1 MFRGGKFIITLVRMG
16 DLSIQ
21 EYIGY
26 AWENL
31 WFLRPQWL
39 YLFIPIGLIILL
51 FLFNYKRLEEWKKTY
66 APHLLPFLTIQGTK
80 SQFIWPKLLIILLL
94 SLMTLAMSGPTWEQ
108 IERPG
113 QKTEAA
119 LVVLLDL
126 SRSMLAEDIQPNR
139 IERAKLKLTDF
150 FEAKPNTRIAL
161 VAFAGTAHEVVPFS
175 KDYKTIIRQME
186 ALRPSIMPVQ
196 GSNLEEAMDLAD
208 TLLSKIVAPS
218 TILLATDNINSESIQ
233 RIAQTATHTH
243 VEVMTIATPNGAAIP
258 AGRGVLKDRDGNT
271 VIPRLDVIN
280 LDQLSALDNVNVIT
294 VTLDDSDV
302 QILAARIRQNLEFTI
317 DLENAEE
324 EWKDF
329 GYWLLFPLLFISL
342 LWFRRGW
349 KVHWMWIIFIMY
361 GCNDA
366 GEFHLEEQFFT
377 KDQRAQIL
385 YEKGEKK
392 RAAETFESGNLKG
405 FTYYELG
412 ELEKAAEAYSTDV
425 SPQGFYNLGR
435 VYAEMGD
442 LVSAQQAF
450 NTAYEL
456 DPEMDQARVNLKLVS
471 ESLDSIAKATLM
483 EEGKELNSKAD
494 PKEFEEYTETPDEKD
509 SAQDS
514 DEKYEGEGDVQ
525 QMEVREV
532 DENTIDVF
540 EFDENIVIDKD
551 AAKQTLLRQVT
562 EDPSI
567 FLRRKFAYQ
576 NRNRTEPIKNLKEE
590 W

>member
-1 MFRGGKFIITLVRMG
+1 MSE
-16 DLSIQ
+16 LSFQ
-21 EYIGY
+21 EYISY

-39 YLFIPIGLIILL
+39 YLFIPIGLIFLL
-51 FLFNYKRLEEWKKTY
+51 FLLSFKHQEAWKRSY
-66 APHLLPFLTIQGTK
+66 APHLLPYLTVSGTK
-80 SQFIWPKLLIILLL
+80 SQFIWPKLLLILLI

-139 IERAKLKLTDF
+139 IERAKLKLKDF
-150 FEAKPNTRIAL
+150 FEARPNTRIAL
-161 VAFAGTAHEVVPFS
+161 IAFAGTAHEVVPFS
-175 KDYKTIIRQME
+175 KDYKTIIRQMD
-186 ALRPSIMPVQ
+186 ALRPDIMPVQ

-218 TILLATDNINSESIQ
+218 TILLVTDNIHSESIQ

-243 VEVMTIATPNGAAIP
+243 VEVMTIATPNGATIP
-258 AGRGVLKDRDGNT
+258 AGGGVLKDSVGNT

-280 LDQLSALDNVNVIT
+280 LDQVNAMENVNVIT

-302 QILAARIRQNLEFTI
+302 QILAVRIRQNLEFTI
-317 DLENAEE
+317 DLDNAEE

-329 GYWLLFPLLFISL
+329 GYWLMFPLLFISL
-342 LWFRRGW
+342 FWFRRGW
-349 KVHWMWIIFIMY
+349 KVHWIWIIFIMY

-377 KDQRAQIL
+377 KDQRAQML
-385 YEKGEKK
+385 YDKGEKQ
-392 RAAETFESGNLKG
+392 RAAETYESGSLKG
-405 FTYYELG
+405 YAYYELG
-412 ELEKAAEAYSTDV
+412 DLEKAAEAYSTDV

-442 LVSAQQAF
+442 LTSAQQAF

-456 DPEMDQARVNLKLVS
+456 DPDLSQAQVNLNIVTQK
-471 ESLDSIAKATLM
+471 LDSIALEKDL

-540 EFDENIVIDKD
+540 EFDENIVIDKE

-562 EDPSI
+562 EDPSL

-576 NRNRTEPIKNLKEE
+576 NKNRTEPIKNSKEK

>member
-1 MFRGGKFIITLVRMG
+1 MG
-16 DLSIQ
+16 DLSFQ
-21 EYIGY
+21 EYVNY

-31 WFLRPQWL
+31 WFLRPEWL
-39 YLFIPIGLIILL
+39 YLFVPIGLILLL
-51 FLFNYKRLEEWKKTY
+51 FLLNYKQQEEWKRSY
-66 APHLLPFLTIQGTK
+66 AAHLLPFLTISGTK
-80 SQFIWPKLLIILLL
+80 SQFIWPKLLLIVLL
-94 SLMTLAMSGPTWEQ
+94 SLMTLAMAGPTWEQ

-139 IERAKLKLTDF
+139 IERAKLKLQDF
-150 FEAKPNTRIAL
+150 FEARPNTKIAL
-161 VAFAGTAHEVVPFS
+161 VAFAGTSHEVVPFS

-186 ALRPSIMPVQ
+186 ALRPDIMPVQ
-196 GSNLEEAMDLAD
+196 GTNLNEAMDLAD
-208 TLLSKIVAPS
+208 TLLQKIVAPS
-218 TILLATDNINSESIQ
+218 TILLVTDNIDSEAVQ
-233 RIAQTATHTH
+233 RLAQTATHTH
-243 VEVMTIATPNGAAIP
+243 IEVMAIATPNGGTIP
-258 AGRGVLKDRDGNT
+258 TGRTVLKDQNGNT

-280 LDQLSALDNVNVIT
+280 LNQLSELENVNVIT

-329 GYWLLFPLLFISL
+329 GYWLLMPLLFISL

-349 KVHWMWIIFIMY
+349 KVHWMWIIFIFY

-366 GEFHLEEQFFT
+366 GEFHFDEQFFT
-377 KDQRAQIL
+377 KDQKGQML
-385 YEKGEKK
+385 YDKGEKQK
-392 RAAETFESGNLKG
+392 AAETFQSGSLKG
-405 FTYYELG
+405 YTYYELG

-442 LVSAQQAF
+442 LASAQQAF
-450 NTAYEL
+450 NTAFEL
-456 DPEMDQARVNLKLVS
+456 DPELKQAQVNLELVTDQ
-471 ESLDSIAKATLM
+471 LDSITRANALA
-483 EEGKELNSKAD
+483 EGKELNSKAD

-509 SAQDS
+509 SAQES
-514 DEKYEGEGDVQ
+514 DEKYEGKGDIQ

-540 EFDENIVIDKD
+540 EFDENIVIDKE

-562 EDPSI
+562 EDPSL

-576 NRNRTEPIKNLKEE
+576 NKNRTEPIINTEE
-590 W
+590 KW

>member
-1 MFRGGKFIITLVRMG
+1 MDELTF
-16 DLSIQ
+16 Q
-21 EYIGY
+21 EYVSY

-31 WFLRPQWL
+31 WFLRPHWL
-39 YLFIPIGLIILL
+39 YLFIPIGLIIIL
-51 FLFNYKRLEEWKKTY
+51 FLFNFKQKEGWKRSY
-66 APHLLPFLTIQGTK
+66 APHLLPYLTVSGTK
-80 SQFIWPKLLIILLL
+80 SQFIWPKLLLIILI
-94 SLMTLAMSGPTWEQ
+94 SFMTLAMAGPTWEQ

-139 IERAKLKLTDF
+139 IERAKLKLKDF
-150 FEAKPNTRIAL
+150 FEARPNTRIAL
-161 VAFAGTAHEVVPFS
+161 IAFAGTAHEVVPFS

-186 ALRPSIMPVQ
+186 ALRPDIMPVQ
-196 GSNLEEAMDLAD
+196 GSNLSEAMDLAD
-208 TLLSKIVAPS
+208 TLLQKIVAPS
-218 TILLATDNINSESIQ
+218 TILLVTDNIDSESIQ
-233 RIAQTATHTH
+233 RMAQTATHTH
-243 VEVMTIATPNGAAIP
+243 LEVMAIGTPNGATIP
-258 AGRGVLKDRDGNT
+258 AGRGVLKDKDGNT
-271 VIPRLDVIN
+271 VIPRLEVIN
-280 LDQLSALDNVNVIT
+280 LDQLNAMENVNVIT

-342 LWFRRGW
+342 FWFRRGW
-349 KVHWMWIIFIMY
+349 KVHWIWTVFILF
-361 GCNDA
+361 GCNEA
-366 GEFHLEEQFFT
+366 GEFHLGEQFFT
-377 KDQRAQIL
+377 KDQRGQML
-385 YEKGEKK
+385 YDKGEKQK
-392 RAAETFESGNLKG
+392 AAETFQSGNLKG
-405 FTYYELG
+405 YAYYELG
-412 ELEKAAEAYSTDV
+412 DLEKAAEAYSTDV

-435 VYAEMGD
+435 IYAEMGD
-442 LVSAQQAF
+442 LAAAQQAF

-456 DPEMDQARVNLKLVS
+456 DPDLGQARVNLDVITEK
-471 ESLDSIAKATLM
+471 LDSIAAVQGL

-509 SAQDS
+509 SAQES
-514 DEKYEGEGDVQ
+514 DEKYEGEGDIQ

-540 EFDENIVIDKD
+540 EFDENIVIDKE

-562 EDPSI
+562 EDPSL

-576 NRNRTEPIKNLKEE
+576 NRDRTKPIKNSEE
-590 W
+590 KW

>member
-1 MFRGGKFIITLVRMG
+1 MG
-16 DLSIQ
+16 ELSFQ
-21 EYIGY
+21 EYMRY
-26 AWENL
+26 AWDNL
-31 WFLRPQWL
+31 WFLRPEWL
-39 YLFIPIGLIILL
+39 YLFVPIGLILLL
-51 FLFNYKRLEEWKKTY
+51 FVLNYKQQEEWKRFY
-66 APHLLPFLTIQGTK
+66 AANLLPFLTISGTK
-80 SQFIWPKLLIILLL
+80 SQFIWPKLLLIVLL

-139 IERAKLKLTDF
+139 IERAKLKLNDF
-150 FEAKPNTRIAL
+150 FEARPNTKIAL

-186 ALRPSIMPVQ
+186 ALRPDIMPVQ
-196 GSNLEEAMDLAD
+196 GTNLNEAMNLAD
-208 TLLSKIVAPS
+208 TLLQKIVAPS
-218 TILLATDNINSESIQ
+218 TILLVTDNIDSEALQ
-233 RIAQTATHTH
+233 RLAQTATHTH
-243 VEVMTIATPNGAAIP
+243 IEVMAIATPNGGTIP
-258 AGRGVLKDRDGNT
+258 AGRGVLKDQNGNT

-280 LDQLSALDNVNVIT
+280 LNQLNELENVNVIT

-329 GYWLLFPLLFISL
+329 GYWLLIPLLFISL

-349 KVHWMWIIFIMY
+349 KVHWMWIFFIFY

-366 GEFHLEEQFFT
+366 GEFHFDEQFFT
-377 KDQRAQIL
+377 KDQKGQML
-385 YEKGEKK
+385 YDKGEKQK
-392 RAAETFESGNLKG
+392 AAETFQSGSLKG
-405 FTYYELG
+405 YTYYELG

-442 LVSAQQAF
+442 LASAQQAF

-456 DPEMDQARVNLKLVS
+456 DPELKQAQVNLELVTDQ
-471 ESLDSIAKATLM
+471 LDSITRANALA
-483 EEGKELNSKAD
+483 EGKELNSKAD

-509 SAQDS
+509 SAQES
-514 DEKYEGEGDVQ
+514 DEKYEGKGDIQ

-540 EFDENIVIDKD
+540 EFDENIVIDKE

-562 EDPSI
+562 EDPSL

-576 NRNRTEPIKNLKEE
+576 NKNRTEPIINTEE
-590 W
+590 KW